1 LTNGFFD
8 TVGTY
13 VNSTDSATTWTV
25 THYSGKIS
33 STGTTVSTVTLN
45 AQASSTTN
53 YYVGMKFNIVSG
65 SFTGVTSIAKGSS
78 VTITAYNGS
87 TKVATLSSTVSF
99 VSGDIYSIGEITT
112 DSVGSACGVFYCPDG
127 YFLTGERVF
136 RVDDRIVQSTGTEF
150 LFYGGTETT
159 FAEGKFY
166 AQGISQKVQETEYS
180 PSIAA
185 AKNII
190 KGTADTRNGYEI
202 GREAIPQPPTEDGCC
217 VVSTAFADMGIWS
230 PDQKNEL
237 VEWCV
242 KYLHNKTLGEC
253 FRRGYQVIGSKLIV
267 PLMRNE
273 DMFGIPTKYLPP
285 FKKYCV
291 WAFGHGTE
299 MVQGNK
305 FNPLSIPSSVF
316 WIAAFM
322 ITGTLVTTKFAKAS
336 WNKLY
341 K

>member
-1 LTNGFFD
+1 
-8 TVGTY
+8 
-13 VNSTDSATTWTV
+13 
-25 THYSGKIS
+25 
-33 STGTTVSTVTLN
+33 LN
-45 AQASSTTN
+45 AQASSTTD

-65 SFTGVTSIAKGSS
+65 SYTGVTSVAKGSY
-78 VTITAYNGS
+78 VTVTAYNGS
-87 TKVATLSSTVSF
+87 TKVATLSTTVSY

-112 DSVGSACGVFYCPDG
+112 DSVGTASGVFYLPGG
-127 YFLTGERVF
+127 YFTTGEKVLRI
-136 RVDDRIVQSTGTEF
+136 DDRIVQLPTGLDTNGFQYSE
-150 LFYGGTETT
+150 GTETT
-159 FAEGKFY
+159 YAEGKYF
-166 AQGISQKVQETEYS
+166 AQGLSQKVQETEYS
-180 PSIAA
+180 PSIAG
-185 AKNII
+185 AKNIVV
-190 KGTADTRNGYEI
+190 GTADTRNAYEI
-202 GREAIPQPPTEDGCC
+202 GRTAIPQPQTNHGCC

-253 FRRGYQVIGSKLIV
+253 FRRGYQVVGSKLIV
-267 PLMRNE
+267 PLMRDE
-273 DMFGIPTKYLPP
+273 DMFGIPTKYLLP

-291 WAFGHGTE
+291 WAFGHGTK

-322 ITGTLVTTKFAKAS
+322 ITGALVTAKFAKAS